1 MRTRY
6 NKKFQSL
13 LKFNSELDY
22 NIDMNT
28 PIDFNSLN
36 ELDDNIWAVFNS
48 MFTSEEYDA
57 LYYTTSLYEDY
68 YRMTFKF
75 ECPNNKKF
83 QKKVLKFFKTADKK
97 FGKDN
102 SVTFKGNDTEFTIN
116 ITKYFNL

>member
-1 MRTRY
+1 M
-6 NKKFQSL
+6 NK
-13 LKFNSELDY
+13 
-22 NIDMNT
+22 

-36 ELDDNIWAVFNS
+36 ELDDSVWAVFNS

-68 YRMTFKF
+68 YRMIFKF
-75 ECPNNKKF
+75 EWPNDKKS
-83 QKKVLKFFKTADKK
+83 QKKIMKFFKVVDKK

-102 SVTFKGNDTEFTIN
+102 SVTFKGNDSEFTIN